1 MIPYDDLRLVN
12 QPFEEAFKQEFAEV
26 LANGWYILGKKV
38 KEFEE
43 AYAAY
48 HGVPHAIGVA
58 NGLDALILALKA
70 YQFEPGSEVIVPS
83 NTFIATILSILHN
96 QLSPVLVEPD
106 IATCNI
112 DPARIE
118 AAITPRTKAIIVV
131 HLYGKCCDMDPILA
145 IAARHG
151 LKLVEDSAQAHGAR
165 YRNRLAGTMGEI
177 GCFSF
182 YPGKNLGALGDG
194 GGIVTSQDDLARKMR
209 QLRNYGSEIKY
220 YNEEVGYNSRLDEVQ
235 AALLSIKLR
244 ALDQITAHKR
254 KLAQI
259 YHDHLKADFM
269 KPQVH
274 PDFFDVYHIYNIRH
288 PKRDALREFLLARD
302 IRTEIHYPVAPNRQ
316 KALQGLFQGQD
327 FPISEQIHATT
338 LSLPCSTCHSEQDIY
353 RVVEALNP
361 F

>member
-112 DPARIE
+112 DPSRIE

-316 KALQGLFQGQD
+316 KALQGLYQGQD

-353 RVVEALNP
+353 RVVEALNQ

>member
-112 DPARIE
+112 DPSRIE

-254 KLAQI
+254 KLAHI

-288 PKRDALREFLLARD
+288 PKRDALREFLLAMD

-316 KALQGLFQGQD
+316 KALQGLYQGQD

-353 RVVEALNP
+353 RVVEALNQ

>member
-353 RVVEALNP
+353 RVVEALNQ

>member
-112 DPARIE
+112 DPSRIE

-353 RVVEALNP
+353 RVVEALNQ